1 MQCGL
6 GQGIPA
12 GLHIRINLETGKK
25 EAKILDDN
33 EQEDEKKS
41 TLQADDRSKNAAL
54 SVVQEEETLAEKNAD
69 EKPKKIKHL
78 EEALQRIGI
87 DYTPKEKVEKVLR
100 SFRNYEDLKKDF
112 GSMRKGF
119 KTDAQIIIQLI
130 EEFRNTSTATDIKDV
145 NDRIKTQTQILESF
159 SYLMSQFDN
168 ALLFVEQ
175 NGLEHVLLPILVNQT
190 HTGLKVEALRVLGAM
205 SQNHPQVQIK
215 VHERNVDSLL
225 AQIIMTSTKTEELS
239 AALYAFSSLLRK
251 FPFAQQRILS
261 TSGTQAL
268 VSVLSRDCELK
279 VKAKAATVI
288 GDLIEERELAL
299 SKKLGSDDPSVAKQ
313 YAEIN
318 FKVWLV
324 DHEYC
329 EIMPTLINTHA
340 PAFLK
345 APDILEYFVNA
356 VHNSHTLCGAV
367 WKENPF
373 LRDIFTYLQQHYS
386 QSQDEYHQDVA
397 KLLSEFLSLLDGE
410 ENMKHDEL

>member
-1 MQCGL
+1 MQCGS

-12 GLHIRINLETGKK
+12 GLHVRINLETGRK

-33 EQEDEKKS
+33 EQEEGKKS
-41 TLQADDRSKNAAL
+41 TSKANDKSAAL
-54 SVVQEEETLAEKNAD
+54 LVVQEDESLADKNGD

-78 EEALQRIGI
+78 EEALQRIGVE
-87 DYTPKEKVEKVLR
+87 YQPKEKIEKTLE
-100 SFRNYEDLKKDF
+100 SFRDYEDLKKDF
-112 GSMRKGF
+112 GSLRKGF

-130 EEFRNTSTATDIKDV
+130 EEFRNTTTSTDNKDV
-145 NDRIKTQTQILESF
+145 NDRIKTQTQILESLN
-159 SYLMSQFDN
+159 YLMSQFDN
-168 ALLFVEQ
+168 ALLFVDQ
-175 NGLEHVLLPILVNQT
+175 DGLEQVLLPILVNQT
-190 HTGLKVEALRVLGAM
+190 HTGLRVESLRVLGAM
-205 SQNHPQVQIK
+205 SQNHPRVQIK
-215 VHERNVDSLL
+215 VNDRNVGWLL

-279 VKAKAATVI
+279 VKAKAATII
-288 GDLIEERELAL
+288 GDIIEEHEFVNLNNNFR
-299 SKKLGSDDPSVAKQ
+299 SDNPTIVKEYAK
-313 YAEIN
+313 IN
-318 FKVWLV
+318 FKAWLV
-324 DHEYC
+324 DHDYC
-329 EIMPTLINTHA
+329 DIMPTLVNTHA

-356 VHNSHTLCGAV
+356 IHHSYVVCDAV
-367 WKENPF
+367 WRYNPF

-397 KLLSEFLSLLDGE
+397 KLLSGFLSLLNDRIEKTKHE
-410 ENMKHDEL
+410 EL

>member
-25 EAKILDDN
+25 EAKILDDS
-33 EQEDEKKS
+33 EQEEEKKS

-54 SVVQEEETLAEKNAD
+54 SVVPEEELLAEKIAD

-100 SFRNYEDLKKDF
+100 SFRPYEDLKKDF

-119 KTDAQIIIQLI
+119 KTDVQIIIQLI

-159 SYLMSQFDN
+159 NYLMSQFDN

-190 HTGLKVEALRVLGAM
+190 HIGLKVEALRVLGAM

-215 VHERNVDSLL
+215 VNERNVGSLL
-225 AQIIMTSTKTEELS
+225 AQIIMTSSKTEELS

-279 VKAKAATVI
+279 VKAKAATII

-299 SKKLGSDDPSVAKQ
+299 GSDDPSVVKQ

-356 VHNSHTLCGAV
+356 VHNSHILCRSV
-367 WKENPF
+367 WRGNPF

-386 QSQDEYHQDVA
+386 QSRDEYHQDVA
-397 KLLSEFLSLLDGE
+397 KLLSEFLSLLDGG
-410 ENMKHDEL
+410 ENTKRDEL